1 MEKEKEGVKTGRR
14 GISAERIARRMLES
28 KGFSIIGTNYKIK
41 SKGENI
47 AEIDIVAEKDGERY
61 AIEVKSGKA
70 SLSSIRQTYANAKL
84 AGFRPLLIC
93 KKSDE
98 AAKEAAKKLGVEI
111 FEMSEYHLL
120 LEPEE
125 LESIVKNCMEEVM
138 EKYGY
143 MPYAFMSNKDIKFF
157 KILAEAESIEDAL
170 NKLGID
176 EKKFGEKL
184 SKMAKKGIIP
194 SRSLSFMDLKKYSM
208 AVISQNEFYE
218 RIKRMEKEI
227 KEIKKLLEKLL
238 NI

>member
-1 MEKEKEGVKTGRR
+1 MEKEKEGWFKTGRR

-28 KGFSIIGTNYKIK
+28 KGYAIIATNYKIS

-47 AEIDIVAEKDGERY
+47 GEIDIIAEKDGEKY

-70 SLSSIRQTYANAKL
+70 SLSSIRQAYANAKL
-84 AGFRPLLIC
+84 AGFKPLLIC

-98 AAKEAAKKLGVEI
+98 ATKEAAKKLGVEI
-111 FEMSEYHLL
+111 LEFSEYHLL

-143 MPYAFMSNKDIKFF
+143 MPYAFMSNSDIKFF
-157 KILAEAESIEDAL
+157 KVIAEAESIEDAL
-170 NKLGID
+170 KKLKMS

-184 SKMAKKGIIP
+184 ARLSKKGVMP
-194 SRSLSFMDLKKYSM
+194 SRPLSFMDLKKYSM
-208 AVISQNEFYE
+208 AVISQNEFVE
-218 RIKRMEKEI
+218 RIKRIEKEI
-227 KEIKKLLEKLL
+227 KEIKNLIKEMQA
-238 NI
+238 